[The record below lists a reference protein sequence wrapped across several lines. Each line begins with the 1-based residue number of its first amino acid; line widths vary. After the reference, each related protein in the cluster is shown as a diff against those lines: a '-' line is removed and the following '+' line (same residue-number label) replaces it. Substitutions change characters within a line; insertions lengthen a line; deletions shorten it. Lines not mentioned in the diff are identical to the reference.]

1 MELLFFVTQANPWG
15 EKIMADENKE
25 KLREGW
31 YWGWDGKDFFVN
43 DGAFPTPSAVV
54 DFVNT
59 IPFQGAEKPAQIYL
73 VYGEEIALKI
83 ADYLYDIV
91 ERVNE
96 ELFDMRD
103 EGGDGPFYCSRDE
116 EMSLDKIL
124 KAAADKWQKDNDI
137 RPVYVK
143 YRKDTIQT
151 VPLEA
156 AE

>member
-1 MELLFFVTQANPWG
+1 
-15 EKIMADENKE
+15 MADENKK

-96 ELFDMRD
+96 ELFDMCD
-103 EGGDGPFYCSRDE
+103 EGGDGPFYCSRDA
-116 EMSLDKIL
+116 EMSLDKML